1 ALAAAL
7 AVPSAASAV
16 VGGQNAGP
24 YPAMVAL
31 YADGSFRC
39 GATLIAPEFV
49 LTAAHCVEGVPPGEL
64 EFAVGRQNLRDA
76 SSGEVIAAGQ
86 VTVHENYGK
95 PASNSNDIAVVRLA
109 RASTRPPMALLPP
122 GQQAR
127 WSAGRQAT
135 VIGWGAR
142 FPVVGLG
149 TDQLQETRVP
159 MVSDGDCASSYGS
172 SFDARTMVC
181 AGRTGRDAC
190 QGDSGGPLMVP
201 DASGRLAQV
210 GVVSFG
216 FGCGFPGSPGVYAR
230 VADTPLYGWIAAR
243 VPLVTPTGAPASGG
257 GGSDA
262 GTPASGGGGSD
273 AGTPASGGGG
283 SDAGAA
289 GERHPSK
296 LGIRRADVERSDR
309 VLDVLAPITARA
321 SGNVAVEFHAAGRR
335 ERFGAT
341 VDGANRR
348 IRFRE
353 PIPASQARLGTG
365 IVTITYPGDEDTRPR
380 ELRLRAANGRAQ
392 LDLDRPTL
400 RDGRLRANGTVTSRA
415 SGVVRVSISYVHA
428 GDAFTVE
435 RKARIEDG
443 RWSLDAPLPQDDR
456 ARIAARTGTVHS
468 TTAFTGDFEKRIRGE
483 AQSFRILP
491 AL

>member
-1 ALAAAL
+1 MAFAAAL
-7 AVPSAASAV
+7 TGPSAATAV
-16 VGGQNAGP
+16 VGGSNAAP
-24 YPAMVAL
+24 YPAMAAL

-49 LTAAHCVEGVPPGEL
+49 LTAAHCVEDVAPGEL
-64 EFAVGRQNLRDA
+64 EFAIGRQNLRDA
-76 SSGEVIAAGQ
+76 SSGEVIATGQ
-86 VTVHENYGK
+86 VTVHENYGE

-109 RASTRPPMALLPP
+109 RASTHPPMALLPP
-122 GQQAR
+122 GQQTR

-135 VIGWGAR
+135 VIGWGAQL
-142 FPVVGLG
+142 PVVGQG
-149 TDQLQETRVP
+149 TAQLRQTRVP
-159 MVSDGDCASSYGS
+159 MVSDGGCASSYGR
-172 SFDARTMVC
+172 SFDAQTMVC
-181 AGRTGRDAC
+181 AGRLLGDSC

-201 DASGRLAQV
+201 DVSGRLAQV

-216 FGCGFPGSPGVYAR
+216 FACGLPGSPGVYAR

-243 VPLVTPTGAPASGG
+243 VPLVTPAGAPAGG
-257 GGSDA
+257 GA
-262 GTPASGGGGSD
+262 GV
-273 AGTPASGGGG
+273 
-283 SDAGAA
+283 A

-296 LGIRRADVERSDR
+296 LGLRRADVARSDR

-321 SGNVAVEFHAAGRR
+321 SGDVAVELHAAGRR
-335 ERFGAT
+335 ERFDAA

-380 ELRLRAANGRAQ
+380 ELRLRAANGRAR
-392 LDLDRPTL
+392 LHLDRPTL

-428 GDAFTVE
+428 GEPFTLE

-443 RWSLDAPLPQDDR
+443 RWSLEAPLPRADR

-468 TTAFTGDFEKRIRGE
+468 TTAFTGDFDKRIRGE
-483 AQSFRILP
+483 AQSFQILP